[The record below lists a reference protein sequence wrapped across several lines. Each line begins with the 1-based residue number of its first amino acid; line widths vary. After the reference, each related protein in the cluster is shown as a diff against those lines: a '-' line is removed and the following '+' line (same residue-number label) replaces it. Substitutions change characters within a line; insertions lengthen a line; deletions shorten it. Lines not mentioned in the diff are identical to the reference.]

1 MKQPNIVWITLDSV
15 RSDHTTVDGYKRDTT
30 PNMYEIGVEGYNFSH
45 CIAHSKST
53 LPSSAAILTCTAPSH
68 NTVGMS
74 GKMLPS
80 TIPTVATRFSQ
91 AGYQTACLSRNS
103 YVSSATGLDRGF
115 DRFQWIASETLS
127 ELSYV
132 TLIKYLV
139 NIQSHSAGITRD
151 TAKHSSAYLMN
162 ETAKRWVKKFDR
174 DQPFFFYLHYNEPH
188 RPYYPPLSYLDH
200 YTENINMAPRE
211 AAEFALDVHYSNEK
225 IIAEGCNL
233 SAEEWEA
240 LHAMYDAEI
249 AYTDMMV
256 GQLVEYIRSASSG
269 NTVFVI
275 TADHGELFGE
285 HGLLSHR
292 YVLSDAVT
300 RVPLVCEGIEHS
312 LAVSNDEILQH
323 TDMMRT
329 LLSLAGADTTDTLGS
344 DLRYTSPTFAISQ
357 RGRVDFSELYAHNQ
371 DFDASS
377 FHKSVLNSLRTV
389 SHRYQESETGRELF
403 ALPDE
408 RTDVSEEYPEITD
421 NLEEQLHAWLDHH
434 ADPVKK
440 DRRSQFTEA
449 VRRQLQ
455 ELGYTQ

>member
-174 DQPFFFYLHYNEPH
+174 NQPFFFYLHYNEPH
-188 RPYYPPLSYLDH
+188 RPYYPPL
-200 YTENINMAPRE
+200 
-211 AAEFALDVHYSNEK
+211 
-225 IIAEGCNL
+225 
-233 SAEEWEA
+233 
-240 LHAMYDAEI
+240 
-249 AYTDMMV
+249 
-256 GQLVEYIRSASSG
+256 
-269 NTVFVI
+269 
-275 TADHGELFGE
+275 
-285 HGLLSHR
+285 
-292 YVLSDAVT
+292 
-300 RVPLVCEGIEHS
+300 
-312 LAVSNDEILQH
+312 
-323 TDMMRT
+323 
-329 LLSLAGADTTDTLGS
+329 
-344 DLRYTSPTFAISQ
+344 
-357 RGRVDFSELYAHNQ
+357 
-371 DFDASS
+371 
-377 FHKSVLNSLRTV
+377 
-389 SHRYQESETGRELF
+389 
-403 ALPDE
+403 
-408 RTDVSEEYPEITD
+408 
-421 NLEEQLHAWLDHH
+421 
-434 ADPVKK
+434 
-440 DRRSQFTEA
+440 
-449 VRRQLQ
+449 
-455 ELGYTQ
+455 